1 MNNFNNNPLLQRAQ
15 QMAQG
20 ESEKVLEQTAA
31 NLCQQRGINMQHA
44 LKEFQSFKKMFG
56 IK

>member
-1 MNNFNNNPLLQRAQ
+1 MNNFSNNPLFQRAK

-20 ESEKVLEQTAA
+20 KSKKELEQTAA
-31 NLCQQRGINMQHA
+31 NLCQQRGINMQQA

>member
-1 MNNFNNNPLLQRAQ
+1 MNNFSNNPLFQRAQ

-20 ESEKVLEQTAA
+20 KSEKELEQTAI

-44 LKEFQSFKKMFG
+44 LKEFQNFKKMFG
-56 IK
+56 VK